1 MNKEVTATL
10 TILKL
15 IHFRTKKP
23 QQYNRILLKKPQ
35 QYNRILLKTKKI
47 STRQIHTHKQL
58 NNKTSL
64 PTSESKVVKANSNWM
79 WLFRSH
85 EPNVRLSEYS
95 YFHQVVARQHTHW
108 KHFAHTCCRS
118 SHSCCNVKIISAVTD
133 YIIYPKI
140 NKAVVKQALIQVA
153 QSCMECCN
161 GTDNETVAVYNQP
174 HYTHINNHLHVH

>member
-79 WLFRSH
+79 
-85 EPNVRLSEYS
+85 
-95 YFHQVVARQHTHW
+95 
-108 KHFAHTCCRS
+108 
-118 SHSCCNVKIISAVTD
+118 
-133 YIIYPKI
+133 
-140 NKAVVKQALIQVA
+140 
-153 QSCMECCN
+153 
-161 GTDNETVAVYNQP
+161 
-174 HYTHINNHLHVH
+174 